1 MNLITTTLLVAGG
14 ILIGGVGFAWLALE
28 IMDYIIRKFYE

>member
-14 ILIGGVGFAWLALE
+14 ILIGGVGFAWLALKVT
-28 IMDYIIRKFYE
+28 DYIMRIFFK